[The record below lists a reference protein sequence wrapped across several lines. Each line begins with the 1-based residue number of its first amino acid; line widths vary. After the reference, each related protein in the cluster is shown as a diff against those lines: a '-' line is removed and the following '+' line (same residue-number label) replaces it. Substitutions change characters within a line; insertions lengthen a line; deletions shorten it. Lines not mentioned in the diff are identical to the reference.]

1 MAWKL
6 IPLFLFYYYEFKVI
20 TVGNNTLTGGNKSD
34 ALCLASV
41 LCRPYPFY
49 VALHYDLTYFTS
61 WFKYTIT
68 YSSHIG
74 FAVEISLKL
83 SEYLQ
88 NEILYK

>member
-20 TVGNNTLTGGNKSD
+20 TGGNKSD

-61 WFKYTIT
+61 CFKYTIT

-74 FAVEISLKL
+74 FTVEISLK
-83 SEYLQ
+83 
-88 NEILYK
+88 

>member
-1 MAWKL
+1 
-6 IPLFLFYYYEFKVI
+6 LFYYYEFKVI